1 MDNSYMENELQKV
14 VVRRLDEL
22 GLGPVEAATKAGLE
36 RTYIRDIVQGKKHSV
51 RTDKLEALARALQ
64 LDPSDLSLSKATASH
79 DAGVRHVDVKGFVQA
94 GHWAE
99 TWEWS
104 DDDVY
109 SVPVPDDPALR
120 PFMLHAAETRGPSM
134 NKRYPE
140 KTVLVFSDVIETGA
154 SLELGRRYIVE
165 RERADGLRE
174 ATVKTLWRDEA
185 GKVWL
190 LPESDDPRFQE
201 PIPIDGNEDD
211 TVRVVGRV
219 VYAVS
224 RE

>member
-1 MDNSYMENELQKV
+1 MDNSYMENELQKI

-36 RTYIRDIVQGKKHSV
+36 RTYIRDIVQGKKLSV
-51 RTDKLEALARALQ
+51 RTDKLESLARALQ
-64 LDPSDLSLSKATASH
+64 LDAADLSHSKSTAVDST
-79 DAGVRHVDVKGFVQA
+79 VRNVTVKGFVQA

-99 TWEWS
+99 TWEWG

-109 SVPVPDDPALR
+109 SVPVPNDPALR

-134 NKRYPE
+134 DKRYPE
-140 KTVLVFSDVIETGA
+140 RTVLVFTDVVETGA
-154 SLELGRRYIVE
+154 SLDLGKRYIVE

-174 ATVKTLWRDEA
+174 ATVKTLWRDEG

-190 LPESDDPRFQE
+190 LPESNDPRFQE
-201 PIPIDGNEDD
+201 PIPIEGGEDD

>member
-1 MDNSYMENELQKV
+1 MENELQKI

-36 RTYIRDIVQGKKHSV
+36 RTYIRDIVQGKKLSV
-51 RTDKLEALARALQ
+51 RTDKLESLARALQ
-64 LDPSDLSLSKATASH
+64 LDAADLSHSKSTAVDST
-79 DAGVRHVDVKGFVQA
+79 VRNVTVKGFVQA

-99 TWEWS
+99 TWEWG

-109 SVPVPDDPALR
+109 SVPVPNDPALR

-134 NKRYPE
+134 DKRYPE
-140 KTVLVFSDVIETGA
+140 RTVLVFTDVVETGA
-154 SLELGRRYIVE
+154 SLDLGKRYIVE

-174 ATVKTLWRDEA
+174 ATVKTLWRDEG

-190 LPESDDPRFQE
+190 LPESNDPRFQE
-201 PIPIDGNEDD
+201 PIPIEGGEDD